1 MYFKYIIGLEEKL
14 VLNKKEEAAE
24 TIGARFSADHARLQ
38 GLWDRCIEGIHACDP
53 ETVLKNFTEFEAG
66 LRRHIK
72 AEEDVLFPAFERAS
86 GMAERGPTVVMRMEH
101 REIEAM
107 LDSLG
112 ERVRARDC
120 ATLYGQHVGPSALFK
135 SHDAKEEGV
144 LYPMADR
151 IVAAN
156 ERQRVLSAL
165 TG

>member
-1 MYFKYIIGLEEKL
+1 M
-14 VLNKKEEAAE
+14 LNKEDI
-24 TIGARFSADHARLQ
+24 TDSISARFSADHARLQ
-38 GLWDRCIEGIHACDP
+38 NLWNRCIEGIHACDP
-53 ETVLKNFTEFEAG
+53 ETVSKNFTEFEAG

-86 GMAERGPTVVMRMEH
+86 GMADRGPTTVMRMEH
-101 REIEAM
+101 REIESM

-120 ATLYGQHVGPSALFK
+120 ATLYGQHVGPSTLFK

-151 IVAAN
+151 IVGADERERALAA
-156 ERQRVLSAL
+156 LA
-165 TG
+165 G